1 MALVREVA
9 FLGLTANGVSKTT
22 TTTELTLTFDSAFTS
37 LTADNITLTGAD
49 KGSLS
54 PTETPGIHTGYFR
67 H

>member
-49 KGSLS
+49 C
-54 PTETPGIHTGYFR
+54 
-67 H
+67 